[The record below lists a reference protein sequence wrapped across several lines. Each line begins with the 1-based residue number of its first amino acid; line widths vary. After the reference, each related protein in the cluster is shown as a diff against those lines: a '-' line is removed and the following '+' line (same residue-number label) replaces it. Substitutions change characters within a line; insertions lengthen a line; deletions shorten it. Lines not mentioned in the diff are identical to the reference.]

1 MKSRFIL
8 FTAAIIILMI
18 LFVGCSKR
26 PTISK
31 QTTSPKTGQTGKTVS
46 MVSTVAD
53 FEKAISNEGT
63 WCIAITKNLTINKN
77 LILNGDY
84 KSGKKDATGKAILER
99 KIDLYG
105 QDEDKSRLTLTVPKL
120 TVNSPQTSIEYGTFK
135 GNIYVSSNNFH
146 LIKTIVKG
154 NVYFTTDEA
163 RSTFKMDST
172 SIVSGKREL
181 KK

>member
-63 WCIAITKNLTINKN
+63 
-77 LILNGDY
+77 
-84 KSGKKDATGKAILER
+84 
-99 KIDLYG
+99 
-105 QDEDKSRLTLTVPKL
+105 
-120 TVNSPQTSIEYGTFK
+120 
-135 GNIYVSSNNFH
+135 
-146 LIKTIVKG
+146 
-154 NVYFTTDEA
+154 
-163 RSTFKMDST
+163 
-172 SIVSGKREL
+172 
-181 KK
+181 